1 MHCASGTD
9 LRMGGRDPKPQ
20 SVEMKEGDL
29 VEANANAHKF
39 GQCAMIDTR
48 KVSRVRS
55 RVLA

>member
-1 MHCASGTD
+1 MHCASCTD

-20 SVEMKEGDL
+20 AVVMKEGDL
-29 VEANANAHKF
+29 EEINANAHKF
-39 GQCAMIDTR
+39 GQCAMIDTG